1 MSAILSEET
10 YETAKKKKLSMYIT
24 GMILCMILILISFMT
39 VMYTTLSKKTLL
51 AIIFVSTFIQFIV
64 QVIFFLRLNAKNE
77 QSQMNLMSFLFTI
90 LILVVLIGGSLW
102 ILWSLDYRMMH

>member
-10 YETAKKKKLSMYIT
+10 YETAKKKLSMYIT

>member
-1 MSAILSEET
+1 
-10 YETAKKKKLSMYIT
+10 
-24 GMILCMILILISFMT
+24 MILILISFMT